1 MVTSKKIEFF
11 VKQGYN
17 KSDID
22 FLIEC
27 GVDKHLISFLNMFK
41 MGYVNSSDKENI
53 KSINNYLINGAG
65 RTITLI
71 TEDLFNQ
78 NQKKH
83 LTSSKSS
90 SLKQAPH
97 GRDAYVYGAY
107 KPKRITYKQLLNE
120 AISYSKNEIRKANN
134 IIYKLQ
140 NNYYISIIEP
150 QDCYEEGTSM
160 SNCIVDYDYKISPKG
175 NIGILALKKPNG
187 KTVVHI
193 EIKRNGVIGQN
204 FCKSNKQI
212 TIEYWNMIIEFFE
225 NNCKELDL
233 DKKAFG
239 EYYRF
244 YCGGNSLGEVSVG
257 IPTGITQIMT
267 NGKTEIQ
274 LHDFI
279 SIKNIIPCEI
289 LKNIITKDKIEI
301 VTALK
306 KHKEEINQKV
316 DDMIERLLI
325 TSASKLYLSD
335 NIKEKIFGHSYT
347 MKGNDYNFS
356 EINYDYGNDGNKS
369 KCVHIDAP
377 VGHGIPNVEMYDG
390 MAEEEHAVQYFDK
403 EPEPESI
410 YEETTLTE
418 FELIIDD
425 GINDYDD
432 VLVGNKGEHHN
443 KLNFTENM
451 ATAQYGRKE
460 FEFDFAVR

>member
-175 NIGILALKKPNG
+175 NIGILALKKQNG
-187 KTVVHI
+187 KTVVH
-193 EIKRNGVIGQN
+193 
-204 FCKSNKQI
+204 
-212 TIEYWNMIIEFFE
+212 
-225 NNCKELDL
+225 
-233 DKKAFG
+233 
-239 EYYRF
+239 
-244 YCGGNSLGEVSVG
+244 
-257 IPTGITQIMT
+257 
-267 NGKTEIQ
+267 
-274 LHDFI
+274 
-279 SIKNIIPCEI
+279 IKNIIPCEI
-289 LKNIITKDKIEI
+289 LNNIITKDKIEI

-306 KHKEEINQKV
+306 KHKEQINQKV